1 MKPMRPLVLD
11 EIPAVTSG
19 IGTWVRID
27 RVARHEERVTFRV
40 TYENQVGGTV
50 AHRFR
55 TLRKAQEFTS
65 LILRLYPRAAQLQ
78 GRTVT
83 H

>member
-1 MKPMRPLVLD
+1 MKHQPTLTALPDV
-11 EIPAVTSG
+11 PTT
-19 IGTWVRID
+19 IGTWVRVD

-40 TYENQVGGTV
+40 TYETPVGGTV
-50 AHRFR
+50 AHRFSTQR
-55 TLRKAQEFTS
+55 LATEYVKALLGTN
-65 LILRLYPRAAQLQ
+65 PWAAVHE